1 MAGSYAQ
8 IEDDEKKKDGEE
20 DKEEGNE
27 KEGNEKDGEES
38 ENGSEIGLT
47 EQEKTQAEE
56 HARPNALVVHE
67 VIRKEGEE
75 ELGRPAISL
84 FWSALAAGL
93 SMGFSLVAEGL
104 LRTYLP
110 DAPWR
115 PLVANLGYT
124 VGFIIVIMG
133 RQQLF
138 TENTLTPVLPLLNKP
153 EWKTLGQ
160 LLRLWAI
167 VLVSN
172 LVGALAFAWVVGH
185 AGVFE
190 AGVRDNFAALGREA
204 MQGDFWA
211 HLVRGVFAGWLIA
224 LVVWLLPSAE
234 NARFQIIL
242 TLTYLVGLGG
252 LAHVIAGSV
261 EVLYLVTTD
270 AASWGSYFGDFLA
283 PALLG
288 NILGGVTLVAAL
300 NFGQVVSGK
309 EEDK

>member
-8 IEDDEKKKDGEE
+8 IEDGAEKKDG
-20 DKEEGNE
+20 KEEKVGE
-27 KEGNEKDGEES
+27 SEGNGAGLE
-38 ENGSEIGLT
+38 LT
-47 EQEKTQAEE
+47 EQEKSQVEE
-56 HARPNALVVHE
+56 RDRPNALVVHE

-75 ELGRPAISL
+75 ELVRPAMSL
-84 FWSALAAGL
+84 LWSALAAGL

-115 PLVANLGYT
+115 PLVANLGYA
-124 VGFIIVIMG
+124 VGFIIVIIG

-138 TENTLTPVLPLLNKP
+138 TENTLTPVLPLLSKP
-153 EWKTLGQ
+153 AWKTLSQ

-167 VLVSN
+167 VLVGN
-172 LVGALAFAWVVGH
+172 LIGALAFAWVVGH

-190 AGVRDNFAALGREA
+190 AGVRDSFAALGQEA
-204 MQGDFWA
+204 LKGDFWA
-211 HLVRGVFAGWLIA
+211 HLIRGVFAGWLIA

-234 NARFQIIL
+234 NSQFQIIL
-242 TLTYLVGLGG
+242 ILTYLVGLGG

-270 AASWGSYFGDFLA
+270 AASWGSYFGNFLA

-309 EEDK
+309 GEDK

>member
-27 KEGNEKDGEES
+27 KEGNEKEGEES
-38 ENGSEIGLT
+38 ENGSEIELT

-172 LVGALAFAWVVGH
+172 LVGALAFAWVVSH

-234 NARFQIIL
+234 NSRFQIIL

-270 AASWGSYFGDFLA
+270 AASWGSYFGVFLA

>member
-1 MAGSYAQ
+1 MAGIDAQ
-8 IEDDEKKKDGEE
+8 REDEKKDGSQIE
-20 DKEEGNE
+20 
-27 KEGNEKDGEES
+27 
-38 ENGSEIGLT
+38 LT
-47 EQEKTQAEE
+47 EQEKTQVEE
-56 HARPNALVVHE
+56 RARPNALVVHE
-67 VIRKEGEE
+67 VLRSEGEK

-153 EWKTLGQ
+153 AWKTLGQ
-160 LLRLWAI
+160 LIRLWAI

-172 LVGALAFAWVVGH
+172 LAGALAFAWVIGH

-190 AGVRDNFAALGREA
+190 APVRDNFAALGREA
-204 MQGDFWA
+204 IKGDFWA
-211 HLVRGVFAGWLIA
+211 HLIRGVFAGWLIA
-224 LVVWLLPSAE
+224 LVVWLLPAAE
-234 NARFQIIL
+234 NSRFQIIL
-242 TLTYLVGLGG
+242 TLTYLVGLAG

-261 EVLYLVTTD
+261 EVLYLVTNN
-270 AASWGSYFGDFLA
+270 AASWDSYFGGFLA

-300 NFGQVVSGK
+300 NFGQVAPARS
-309 EEDK
+309 EER